1 MNSDAKDGA
10 YSPEDFRAAQKLP
23 ESGCEKYLYVKAT
36 NMFGMN
42 HLKWALGLHAQEAF
56 FLRRTLLVSRPML
69 SPGHNFGRRLDVP
82 WSKYINLKGIF
93 LKIDNARQPVKVK
106 RLEEVD
112 PKGLSVL
119 NITNDHRVLRGEN
132 EAYDL
137 IVRDDP
143 DGLSR
148 GKDRFYDSVKWPCD
162 IWSSSEIE
170 RIAAGVKAKLE
181 DYTAVHVRRGDKLH
195 LKEWK
200 EKHPNLERDTQPL
213 QIIETLRRIL
223 PTANRIYILT
233 NETDRNFFDPLRQV
247 FDVFQYFD
255 FPELRCIVEDECP
268 DNHFLYEIEKRL
280 FSQAR
285 DKIFTFADREGK
297 RLSLTRDIGTT

>member
-1 MNSDAKDGA
+1 M
-10 YSPEDFRAAQKLP
+10 
-23 ESGCEKYLYVKAT
+23 
-36 NMFGMN
+36 
-42 HLKWALGLHAQEAF
+42 
-56 FLRRTLLVSRPML
+56 
-69 SPGHNFGRRLDVP
+69 
-82 WSKYINLKGIF
+82 
-93 LKIDNARQPVKVK
+93 
-106 RLEEVD
+106 
-112 PKGLSVL
+112 
-119 NITNDHRVLRGEN
+119 
-132 EAYDL
+132 
-137 IVRDDP
+137 
-143 DGLSR
+143 
-148 GKDRFYDSVKWPCD
+148 
-162 IWSSSEIE
+162 
-170 RIAAGVKAKLE
+170 
-181 DYTAVHVRRGDKLH
+181 HVRRGDKLH